1 MMISG
6 QKAAH
11 LALESLGI
19 KSTIRVPILGE
30 DETLAKAA

>member
-19 KSTIRVPILGE
+19 KSNICPVITGA
-30 DETLAKAA
+30 DEAVAA

>member
-1 MMISG
+1 MISG

-19 KSTIRVPILGE
+19 KSTIRPGSFASSGDV
-30 DETLAKAA
+30 AKAA